1 MKENLY
7 GVILEPPTE
16 AKDVLGLLQKLDQA
30 GVDYIM
36 PRPGTVAV
44 LGSDLLKIHDL
55 LITGTHKMT
64 IRWSGDQDPKLGWWI
79 SSGGLPDLS
88 RLYGGIYQVHV
99 GGDIGPR
106 LKFTYDDYPLFAV
119 DNTGVCTG
127 FPGHIYWKDVLDIIH
142 RYGFKNED
150 IRTDDPIWE
159 MARRG

>member
-16 AKDVLGLLQKLDQA
+16 AKDVLRLLQKLDQV

-55 LITGTHKMT
+55 LVTGTHKRT

-79 SSGGLPDLS
+79 SSGPDLS
-88 RLYGGIYQVHV
+88 KLYGGIYQVHV
-99 GGDIGPR
+99 GSNIGPHLR
-106 LKFTYDDYPLFAV
+106 FTYDDYPLFAV
-119 DNTGVCTG
+119 NNTGVCTG
-127 FPGHIYWKDVLDIIH
+127 FPSHIYWKDVLDIIY
-142 RYGFKNED
+142 RYGFKDED

-159 MARRG
+159 MACRS